1 MISIEEGGFRWRG
14 KNTFA
19 TREREI
25 RFNLSFC
32 LSFLLHVGGG
42 LLSPRASVR
51 LMEKFHPE

>member
-42 LLSPRASVR
+42 LLSPRAS
-51 LMEKFHPE
+51 PCG